1 MVEKYPVIALIG
13 AYSFSKVN
21 EIRLRRKE
29 IVRKTDELS
38 ARQESS
44 YKTLRIKEAA
54 DAARGKGE
62 VGEGFVVKS
71 T

>member
-1 MVEKYPVIALIG
+1 MIEYYPVIAIAGECNL
-13 AYSFSKVN
+13 SKGN
-21 EIRLRRKE
+21 EIRLGPKE

-54 DAARGKGE
+54 DAARGRG
-62 VGEGFVVKS
+62 
-71 T
+71 TAL